1 METHTD
7 PSVHKKREQ
16 ARECIGERTRGKV
29 DQKRSKPSKYRRRL
43 TLKAI
48 LNADNP
54 QKIRWFFPREL
65 RVEVKPEVSE
75 HEAVRYMLTDRLD
88 NKISARRD

>member
-7 PSVHKKREQ
+7 PSVHKKLEQ
-16 ARECIGERTRGKV
+16 AREGIGERSRGKV
-29 DQKRSKPSKYRRRL
+29 DHKRSKPSKYRRRL

-54 QKIRWFFPREL
+54 QKIR
-65 RVEVKPEVSE
+65 
-75 HEAVRYMLTDRLD
+75 
-88 NKISARRD
+88 